1 MERTRDMA
9 RQEEL
14 TLQAERKAAEMRKE
28 KREEERR
35 AAEKRLDG
43 DFNLSFSK
51 PMVFLIIEFFSVF
64 KT

>member
-35 AAEKRLDG
+35 AAEKRLDD
-43 DFNLSFSK
+43 DFDLSFN
-51 PMVFLIIEFFSVF
+51 M
-64 KT
+64 